1 MLEFTLEIRT
11 VVRGRDHIAAY
22 DITTHGADSSVTHR
36 DCGASVTGTEAW
48 GVLTDQLIRRCC
60 CREIASD
67 PEADAVTSMWC
78 RDAVVFLDRFVD
90 ARSAPPLSG

>member
-11 VVRGRDHIAAY
+11 AVRGRDHIAAY
-22 DITTHGADSSVTHR
+22 DITTHGTDSSVTHR
-36 DCGASVTGTEAW
+36 ACDASLTGTEPW
-48 GVLTDQLIRRCC
+48 GVLTDQLMQRCR

-78 RDAVVFLDRFVD
+78 RESVVFLDRFAD
-90 ARSAPPLSG
+90 ARDASSLID